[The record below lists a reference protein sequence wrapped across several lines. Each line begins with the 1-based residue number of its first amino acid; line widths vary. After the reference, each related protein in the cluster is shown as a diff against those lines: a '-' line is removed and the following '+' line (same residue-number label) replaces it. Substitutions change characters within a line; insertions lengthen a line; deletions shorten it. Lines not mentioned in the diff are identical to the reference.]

1 MNSLNKGKNGKFSLC
16 AKTAKF
22 STVFSEVAIEEVN
35 YFFAR
40 ADEDKNGVLFHTE
53 ISQNYKLFMD
63 SEIIN
68 PE

>member
-1 MNSLNKGKNGKFSLC
+1 MFIVCKNYKWKS
-16 AKTAKF
+16 TAKF
-22 STVFSEVAIEEVN
+22 STIFSEVATEEVD

>member
-1 MNSLNKGKNGKFSLC
+1 M
-16 AKTAKF
+16 
-22 STVFSEVAIEEVN
+22 AIEEVN